1 MMKFLNFITQCSIC
15 APKANKKEL
24 NLEHLNKTSNEENNI
39 ESGGNN
45 QKDKDIK
52 SNNQI
57 EKNSTIN
64 RILNEEFNLNQ
75 ITFQN
80 KERSSNANI
89 IKNLRL
95 ENINEKEDKFNMTVN
110 HEENN
115 FIKSYFSN
123 KKENKNEKLKE
134 ENKEEHKIKKVR
146 KHLMED
152 LF

>member
-39 ESGGNN
+39 ESGGNQ
-45 QKDKDIK
+45 QKDKDYK
-52 SNNQI
+52 NNQI
-57 EKNSTIN
+57 KKNSTMN
-64 RILNEEFNLNQ
+64 RILNEEFNLNRNSIQ
-75 ITFQN
+75 S
-80 KERSSNANI
+80 KERSSNANLN
-89 IKNLRL
+89 KNLQL
-95 ENINEKEDKFNMTVN
+95 ENIIEKEDKFNMTVN

>member
-15 APKANKKEL
+15 APKTNKKEL

-39 ESGGNN
+39 ESGGNH
-45 QKDKDIK
+45 QKDKDYK

-80 KERSSNANI
+80 KERISNANI
-89 IKNLRL
+89 IKNLQL

-110 HEENN
+110 HEENTLL
-115 FIKSYFSN
+115 KSYFSN
-123 KKENKNEKLKE
+123 KKNDKIEKQKE

>member
-15 APKANKKEL
+15 APKENKKEL

-80 KERSSNANI
+80 KERISNANI
-89 IKNLRL
+89 IKNLQL

-115 FIKSYFSN
+115 FIKSYSN